1 MFQNR
6 SGINAGALAGAPLAA
21 GALPGEL
28 RASLQHLRETGIEAV
43 ELDWYMFAGEP
54 YLLGRDARG
63 ATRVLA
69 LGDAAAACLR
79 LPRAELERAVQ
90 QAWPEQAP
98 QFDWLEQAD
107 RHYYARGEPSLYS
120 DLPRRLPVLR
130 VRFDD
135 PAATWLHI
143 DPYSGM
149 VIEQLDERRRAV
161 RWVFK
166 LLHSWDWLPL
176 LQRPWLRDGLLLA
189 GSAGVLLLGASGVL
203 LGWRRLR
210 RKPRRRA
217 EVRAK
222 AAAAASR

>member
-1 MFQNR
+1 
-6 SGINAGALAGAPLAA
+6 
-21 GALPGEL
+21 
-28 RASLQHLRETGIEAV
+28 
-43 ELDWYMFAGEP
+43 
-54 YLLGRDARG
+54 
-63 ATRVLA
+63 
-69 LGDAAAACLR
+69 
-79 LPRAELERAVQ
+79 
-90 QAWPEQAP
+90 
-98 QFDWLEQAD
+98 
-107 RHYYARGEPSLYS
+107 
-120 DLPRRLPVLR
+120 
-130 VRFDD
+130 
-135 PAATWLHI
+135 
-143 DPYSGM
+143 M

-222 AAAAASR
+222 AAAASSR